1 MEMADVLYGPMH
13 LVVVGFENLDFHSQ
27 IWAGNQRVRKA
38 GLVLGLSSPLDGT

>member
-38 GLVLGLSSPLDGT
+38 GLVLVLSSPLDGT